1 MALLN
6 RRTGC
11 IAAAVPL
18 RAPLIHYPGANSF
31 SRKKGS
37 PRLDLHPTAKPIA
50 LVTGSARNCSPA
62 SVRRNRIPFNR
73 PCLFEEHV
81 SEVRDREGQQLCLLF
96 LGSKKNKV
104 DKAFGHSRCQVGKI
118 DLLLPLDVLLNQFI
132 DFAVQTA
139 LR

>member
-1 MALLN
+1 MCRFAWIQRRAADPSHTHKQFVIIKQMLAQHPVGIARIAKETAPHFFARPRRGDAAN
-6 RRTGC
+6 R
-11 IAAAVPL
+11 
-18 RAPLIHYPGANSF
+18 
-31 SRKKGS
+31 
-37 PRLDLHPTAKPIA
+37 
-50 LVTGSARNCSPA
+50 
-62 SVRRNRIPFNR
+62 SVRRNRTPFNS
-73 PCLFEEHV
+73 PGLFEEHV

-132 DFAVQTA
+132 DFTVQAA